1 MHRVLMNFQ
10 CNRGWSGHFIEAD
23 CRTPVS
29 LGHFYAYTELAQVRE
44 ILVRANA
51 APEVFAEFDHNVR
64 AWSRGSVYLD
74 LTDLQYTK
82 LKKTRRAQPRVDL
95 VGHD

>member
-1 MHRVLMNFQ
+1 MNFQ
-10 CNRGWSGHFIEAD
+10 CNRGWSVHFIEAD

-44 ILVRANA
+44 ILVRSNA

>member
-10 CNRGWSGHFIEAD
+10 CNRGWSVHFIEAD
-23 CRTPVS
+23 CRTPVAR
-29 LGHFYAYTELAQVRE
+29 GRFYDFTELAQVRA

-51 APEVFAEFDHNVR
+51 TPEVFAEFDHNVR

-74 LTDLQYTK
+74 LTDMQYTR
-82 LKKTRRAQPRVDL
+82 LKSTRRAKPSPRSPP
-95 VGHD
+95 H